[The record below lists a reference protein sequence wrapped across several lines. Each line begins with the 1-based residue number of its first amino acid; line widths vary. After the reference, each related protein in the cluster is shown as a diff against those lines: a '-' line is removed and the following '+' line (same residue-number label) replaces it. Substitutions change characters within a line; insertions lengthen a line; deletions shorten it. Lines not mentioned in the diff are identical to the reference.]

1 MILFKRSSDLAQY
14 IATQKKEGGVIGF
27 VPTMG
32 ALHQGHLSLIEASKA
47 ESDLTVCSIFIN
59 PTQFNNPE
67 DFEHYPVTIE
77 KDIESLIGAGCDVLF
92 LPSVS
97 EVYPD
102 HYQKKAYQLGY
113 LETVLEGAHRPGHY
127 QGVCQ
132 VVDRLLKLVQPEH
145 LYLGQKDFQQCLV
158 IKKLVQEEFNN
169 SIVIR
174 IIPTLR
180 GEDGLAMSSRNLRL
194 TPEQRAIAPQ
204 IYKQLHIIQQNLAQS
219 PFHVLEQEAVKTLE
233 EKGFAVDYISIRNGK
248 DLSGADAGTASL
260 VVLAAAS
267 MGSVRL
273 IDNVVLNNK

>member
-14 IATQKKEGGVIGF
+14 IAAQKKEGCSIGF

-32 ALHQGHLSLIEASKA
+32 ALHKGHLSLIAASKA
-47 ESDLTVCSIFIN
+47 QSDLTVCSIFIN

-77 KDIESLIGAGCDVLF
+77 KDIESLAGAGCDVLF
-92 LPSVS
+92 LPAVS
-97 EVYPD
+97 EIYPA
-102 HYQKKAYQLGY
+102 HYQKKAYHLGY

-132 VVDRLLKLVQPEH
+132 VVDRLLQLVQPEH

-158 IKKLVQEEFNN
+158 IEKLVAEQYKGC
-169 SIVIR
+169 IAIR

-180 GEDGLAMSSRNLRL
+180 EEDGLAMSSRNLRL

-204 IYKQLHIIQQNLAQS
+204 IYKQLQMIQQGFARS
-219 PFHVLEQEAVKTLE
+219 PFDLLEQEAVKALQ
-233 EKGFAVDYISIRNGK
+233 EKGFTVDYISVRNGE
-248 DLSGADAGTASL
+248 DLSGADAGAASL

-267 MGSVRL
+267 IGSIRL
-273 IDNVVLNNK
+273 IDNVVLNHK